1 MEGVIDDEIKIFLS
15 FEPDLFFIGM
25 ITLPDQAIFEPHI
38 QFQHEPRTIVVDE
51 TPTMEK
57 VKILTI
63 VEWTLSHDTQ
73 VQKINMG
80 TIEDPKYFKL
90 NIDLEGMVVAV
101 DEDLL

>member
-1 MEGVIDDEIKIFLS
+1 
-15 FEPDLFFIGM
+15 
-25 ITLPDQAIFEPHI
+25 
-38 QFQHEPRTIVVDE
+38 VVDE

-57 VKILTI
+57 VKNFTI
-63 VEWTLSHDTQ
+63 VEWTLSHDIQ

-90 NIDLEGMVVAV
+90 NIDLEGMVVVV